1 MKRERLWNEKGEI
14 VESMGERLWNE
25 KGRDCGIQILT
36 KT

>member
-25 KGRDCGIQILT
+25 KGEIVEY
-36 KT
+36 KF